1 LNRQAVNATRDD
13 ELIVEDGIRTFGE
26 SEKSKRRK
34 TMSVF
39 NTTEKLNKHPSVY
52 LNYLRV
58 LVEGKGMKWQAADEE
73 APPKPPQTNYKL
85 TAIMNALD
93 IDNDV
98 FEDIGLRKKMGKT
111 TTDENFQWEKMFWK
125 RYFSVEQLDE
135 TVLRNFMFGNN
146 PLKNFLSLIDLEN
159 YEQEDNLKCSKQA
172 EKVALVKKL
181 IEGLGFAS
189 PVDTST

>member
-1 LNRQAVNATRDD
+1 MVARCRNVEDTRMDMLGDSTCKLNNNYYFWHYREILELNRQAANATRDD
-13 ELIVEDGIRTFGE
+13 ELIVEGGTLTFGE

-34 TMSVF
+34 NMTVF
-39 NTTEKLNKHPSVY
+39 NTTEKLNKHPSVS

-73 APPKPPQTNYKL
+73 APPKPPQTNYRL

-135 TVLRNFMFGNN
+135 TVLRNFC
-146 PLKNFLSLIDLEN
+146 L
-159 YEQEDNLKCSKQA
+159 A
-172 EKVALVKKL
+172 
-181 IEGLGFAS
+181 
-189 PVDTST
+189 TTH